1 MQIPVIK
8 VGNVVAGG
16 AGKTP
21 TAISIAKR
29 LINLK
34 MNVHL
39 ISKGYKGSIR
49 ITTKVNNLLHKF
61 NDVGDEALLLSKIAP
76 TWIGKDR
83 ISSIKAAQNEGA
95 EIVILDDGLQDY
107 SIKGDLN
114 ILVFNGSQGIGNGRI
129 IPAGP

>member
-8 VGNVVAGG
+8 VGNIVVGG

-49 ITTKVNNLLHKF
+49 ITTKVDNLLHKF
-61 NDVGDEALLLSKIAP
+61 NDVGDEALLLSNY
-76 TWIGKDR
+76 
-83 ISSIKAAQNEGA
+83 IKKNCK
-95 EIVILDDGLQDY
+95 VR
-107 SIKGDLN
+107 N
-114 ILVFNGSQGIGNGRI
+114 IFLLTKKHSFQKQINIQVKL
-129 IPAGP
+129 